1 MIGAVMVQIT
11 NGELDGVRPAA
22 LKRYISQEEWN
33 SLAISVRQIL
43 FKGVHLNDIMTGFRR
58 LLLFCLLTFVVFV
71 VFLGQLG
78 LTLSLYFALFILFFV
93 LSLCCSCYRQCVLGN
108 AVEDELR
115 QFLAQ
120 YSRKN
125 QAGVT
130 LHLLQDGSGAVRALE
145 ERTKGAND
153 MVPVDFVLQISV
165 DQELGYRA
173 MQDLTSPPSVHNS
186 MVAGERDEIKIRLEK
201 LERAKEYLSVEEYDE
216 KRQAILNSI

>member
-1 MIGAVMVQIT
+1 MIGAVTVQIT

-22 LKRYISQEEWN
+22 LKRHISQEEWN

-43 FKGVHLNDIMTGFRR
+43 VQGVHRNAMMAGIGYLV
-58 LLLFCLLTFVVFV
+58 LFCLLTSFVSV
-71 VFLGQLG
+71 VFLGPLG
-78 LTLSLYFALFILFFV
+78 LFLFSALFLLFIV
-93 LSLCCSCYRQCVLGN
+93 LSICCSCYRQCVLGN
-108 AVEDELR
+108 AIEDELR

-130 LHLLQDGSGAVRALE
+130 LHLLQDGSGAVRALK
-145 ERTKGAND
+145 ERTKGANA

-165 DQELGYRA
+165 DQELGYSA
-173 MQDLTSPPSVHNS
+173 MQDLTSPPFVHNS
-186 MVAGERDEIKIRLEK
+186 MVAGERDEIKMRLEK
-201 LERAKEYLSVEEYDE
+201 LERAKEFLSVEEYDE